1 MVQESLNP
9 RDLARQARQLFLQCV
24 DTALPPLAAK
34 VEAFL
39 LALLE
44 QPATMTVAQDRRDA
58 CQLFQRQSARWV
70 DGTRVRLTRRMR
82 QDEQPLASG
91 EDEWSLLGED
101 TVETQILA
109 ARTALMALDKGSDD
123 FNELRLRLQHL
134 EGGEGLDKHD
144 PLLSIN
150 VARAVVDGW
159 LAVGLTRE
167 HWMLCHSALQQ
178 PLAQAIAQGYKD
190 ANLYL
195 LDQGVLPE
203 IDLRGLVRR
212 APEGALPSPLPD
224 AGGKN
229 SGSGKLGVDGRD
241 SGHGADS
248 GMEPSG
254 AGDTVQDGQAIPGR
268 LVNFL
273 AKQLPGVAEWLQQDP
288 AASGGSTAAVTRA
301 QELVP
306 THLPPID
313 WSSLAAGAAALRAQT
328 RHLKQAASTEQEKA
342 VIEVVGLI
350 FDSILTEDRI
360 PPSIRVWFA
369 RLQMP
374 VLRHAIADAGFLS
387 SDLHPA
393 RLLIDR
399 MGSCVLGFDPSVSL
413 EPLEQEIRRIVQVI
427 EQYPET
433 GRRVYE
439 LMYKEFLDFLA
450 KHLPQQGEVTK
461 VVDLA
466 QQVEQRET
474 LTVQYT
480 IELRKLLGKAPV
492 PEAVR
497 NFLFQVWVEV
507 MAQATVKFGAQDG
520 RATRLRQTAG
530 DLLWASSAKA
540 SRQERAQVIA
550 RVPSLLAQLRE
561 GMGLLGY
568 DEERQTG
575 VLKPIS
581 DTLADAFMSKTE
593 PIDQHW
599 LSDLTHN
606 LEGVEDYLPVDEP
619 GELELTRESLE
630 LITGEDASGITV
642 LPNTDTPPRPEMLAR
657 ARDLLP
663 GSWFGLEHNGQVT
676 AVQLAWQSERKQLY
690 LFVTPQ
696 KQSYLMQQGRVAH
709 YLQAGLLQPTETE
722 GLTTRATRTAL
733 EKLDANPERLLA

>member
-1 MVQESLNP
+1 MAQEPLNQ
-9 RDLARQARQLFLQCV
+9 RDLARQARELFLQRV
-24 DTALPPLAAK
+24 EAALDPLAAK

-39 LALLE
+39 LDLLE
-44 QPATMTVAQDRRDA
+44 QPATMAVAQDRRDA
-58 CQLFQRQSARWV
+58 SQLFRQQSVRWV
-70 DGTRVRLTRRMR
+70 EGARARLTRRM
-82 QDEQPLASG
+82 QHQQQTSSADE
-91 EDEWSLLGED
+91 EDWSLLGEE

-109 ARTALMALDKGSDD
+109 ARAALMALDKGSDD

-134 EGGEGLDKHD
+134 EGGDGLDQND
-144 PLLSIN
+144 TLLSIN
-150 VARAVVDGW
+150 VTRAVVDAW

-167 HWMLCHSALQQ
+167 HWMMCHSALQQ
-178 PLAQAIAQGYKD
+178 PLAQAIATGYKD
-190 ANLYL
+190 ANLFL
-195 LDQGVLPE
+195 LERGVLPE

-212 APEGALPSPLPD
+212 APEGALPPPLD
-224 AGGKN
+224 TG
-229 SGSGKLGVDGRD
+229 DD
-241 SGHGADS
+241 
-248 GMEPSG
+248 G
-254 AGDTVQDGQAIPGR
+254 AGDGNRTGGAETEGAEAGPTAKDGLTPAGQAVPAQ
-268 LVNFL
+268 LLNFL
-273 AKQLPGVAEWLQQDP
+273 SKQLPGVAEWFQKDGAAQGGQD
-288 AASGGSTAAVTRA
+288 AAAAVTRA
-301 QELVP
+301 QALVP
-306 THLPPID
+306 ANLPPID

-328 RHLKQAASTEQEKA
+328 RNIKEAASTEQEKA

-360 PPSIRVWFA
+360 PSSIRVWFA

-374 VLRHAIADAGFLS
+374 VLRHAIADPGFLS
-387 SDLHPA
+387 SDQHPA

-427 EQYPET
+427 EQYPDT

-450 KHLPQQGEVTK
+450 KNLPQQESVSK

-492 PEAVR
+492 AEAVR
-497 NFLFQVWVEV
+497 SFLFQIWVDV
-507 MAQATVKFGAQDG
+507 MAQAAVKFGAQDE
-520 RATRLRQTAG
+520 RATRLRQAAA

-550 RVPSLLAQLRE
+550 RVPGLLTQLRE
-561 GMGLLGY
+561 GMGLLGMGQ
-568 DEERQTG
+568 ERQESEI
-575 VLKPIS
+575 KPIS

-599 LSDLTHN
+599 LSDLTHS
-606 LEGVEDYLPVDEP
+606 LEAVEDFLPDDDSSD
-619 GELELTRESLE
+619 LELTRDSLE
-630 LITGEDASGITV
+630 LITGEDASGIVV
-642 LPNTDTPPRPEMLAR
+642 LPNTDKTPRPESLAQAR
-657 ARDLLP
+657 ALLP
-663 GSWFGLEHNGQVT
+663 GAWFGLEHNGQEA
-676 AVQLAWQSERKQLY
+676 AVQLAWQSTRKQLY

-696 KQSYLMQQGRVAH
+696 KQSYLMQQGRVAS
-709 YLQAGLLQPTETE
+709 YLQAGLLKPAESE
-722 GLTTRATRTAL
+722 ALTTRATRSAL